1 MAEETTQSTGKNQEN
16 VYAAE
21 YLGSGTFKI
30 SKPKRNKKKTRE
42 ARVHDGGKRA
52 RRHGH

>member
-1 MAEETTQSTGKNQEN
+1 MAEDNKQKPN

-30 SKPKRNKKKTRE
+30 VKPKRNKKKTRE
-42 ARVHDGGKRA
+42 ARVHDTGKRA
-52 RRHGH
+52 RRHGA